1 MVKVISLRL
10 LQAFMLAIF
19 VNTLCFLMMQILPGN
34 QAMRIA
40 AGRYGPDGMTAEI
53 AQSVALELGLYKPL
67 WQQYWDSLVLL
78 FNFDLGYSLVSGEK
92 VIHEIQTQ
100 LGYSLYLAFFSFVLT
115 LLIAFPLGIFSGAKS
130 GGIIDKISMVFSV
143 LLKAIP
149 PFLLGLLLMIVFS
162 LYLKILPPAGFENWT
177 YLILP
182 AFTLALGL
190 SAVSNRLIRESMI
203 DVSNA
208 SYYSYAKY
216 KGLSNFRII
225 KNHGIKNALIPIVSF
240 LALQSIYLI
249 EGVVIVES
257 IFAFPG
263 IGHALVHAIIARDIP
278 MIQGSVL
285 IMGLLFVSINLLA
298 DILSQFLDPRLGAKH
313 VK

>member
-1 MVKVISLRL
+1 MVKTFYSRL

-19 VNTLCFLMMQILPGN
+19 VNTICFIMMQVLPGD

-40 AGRYGPDGMTAEI
+40 ASRYGPDGMTSEI
-53 AQSVALELGLYKPL
+53 AQSVALELGLHRPL
-67 WQQYWDSLVLL
+67 FEQYLDSLFLL

-100 LGYSLYLAFFSFVLT
+100 LGYSLYLALFAFILS
-115 LLIAFPLGIFSGAKS
+115 LLIAFPLGIFTGVNHN
-130 GGIIDKISMVFSV
+130 GILDKVSLFFSIFI
-143 LLKAIP
+143 KAIP
-149 PFLLGLLLMIVFS
+149 PFLLGLLLILVFS
-162 LYLKILPPAGFENWT
+162 IFLNILPPAGFEDYT
-177 YLILP
+177 YYILP

-190 SAVSNRLIRESMI
+190 SAVSNRLIRESMLN
-203 DVSNA
+203 VSNS
-208 SYYSYAKY
+208 SYYTYAKY
-216 KGLSNFRII
+216 KGLSTYVLI
-225 KNHGIKNALIPIVSF
+225 KNHGVKNALIPIITF
-240 LALQSIYLI
+240 LALQAIYLI

-285 IMGLLFVSINLLA
+285 IMGLLFVMINLFA
-298 DILSQFLDPRLGAKH
+298 DILSRFLDPRLGKKH
-313 VK
+313 V